1 MALGHYDCTTIGHY
15 DTSDQP
21 SLVENPR
28 PSDAARGGR
37 RRLVTGRARA
47 RVRARARARA
57 RGRGRGRGRGSAS
70 FPFCALFPPLPPLLP
85 LYF

>member
-47 RVRARARARA
+47 RVRARARARGRVRVRVSVRVSVSGRALLHA
-57 RGRGRGRGRGSAS
+57 R
-70 FPFCALFPPLPPLLP
+70 
-85 LYF
+85 